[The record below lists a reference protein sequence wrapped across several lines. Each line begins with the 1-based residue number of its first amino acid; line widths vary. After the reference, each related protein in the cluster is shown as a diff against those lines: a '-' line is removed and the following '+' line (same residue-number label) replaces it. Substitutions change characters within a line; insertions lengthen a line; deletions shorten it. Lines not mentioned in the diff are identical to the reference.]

1 MSTLPRSSEA
11 ADAPG
16 FSAPSTPA
24 MQAGAVVCTPQPQGP
39 GPAGRAPSPQAR
51 PEPAGRAPGASAGE
65 EARTR
70 RGVRW
75 GAAPVPFRVQD
86 RPGNSSTGSRSQ
98 HASAGR
104 VSGGHVGGG
113 HMLPRTAASL
123 AGARTFAP
131 AHLAPGVAGASLGGE
146 RGRVAGDARPG
157 TWCSPTRAALRTP
170 RPLLPAGPPR
180 DAGSGRR
187 SRDSAVPAASCP
199 AARRP
204 APASAS
210 WVRVAGASTC
220 ASVERPPL
228 FFFFFLSK
236 STKLDTKVNAGETGR
251 HRDTANDTKLT
262 RTSCR

>member
-1 MSTLPRSSEA
+1 MYAPRNRK
-11 ADAPG
+11 APG
-16 FSAPSTPA
+16 R
-24 MQAGAVVCTPQPQGP
+24 QAGPR
-39 GPAGRAPSPQAR
+39 AGRQG

-75 GAAPVPFRVQD
+75 GAAPVPFRLQD
-86 RPGNSSTGSRSQ
+86 RLGNSSTGSRSQ
-98 HASAGR
+98 HASAAGR

-187 SRDSAVPAASCP
+187 SRDSAVPAASYP

-210 WVRVAGASTC
+210 WVRGAGASTC